1 MMKTK
6 LCAIPLCDYPQ
17 GECYGTCFH
26 PEEIRMDLIG
36 QNGNGGEHY
45 AKTSQNELQDV
56 LSINLISDSGYVAN
70 KACKPKE
77 GQS

>member
-1 MMKTK
+1 MKTK

-45 AKTSQNELQDV
+45 DRTSQNELQDV
-56 LSINLISDSGYVAN
+56 LSINLISDSGYSSSR
-70 KACKPKE
+70 ACEPKE
-77 GQS
+77 GRS